1 VELRQTRLASASA
14 RLLVWDWYRIAGHDL
29 ANPYVAKALLARDKL
44 LGRGDESAAIVLAAP
59 YDANPAVAAEALRQ
73 FLRDM
78 VPAIDAALASAL
90 SGRAG

>member
-1 VELRQTRLASASA
+1 
-14 RLLVWDWYRIAGHDL
+14 
-29 ANPYVAKALLARDKL
+29 
-44 LGRGDESAAIVLAAP
+44 
-59 YDANPAVAAEALRQ
+59 VAAETLRQ